1 MLTLLIT
8 SVLILGLVIVAVY
21 FWQKPASASDPN
33 ELPPPPAPR
42 GLFEEPDKVEQFK
55 GTLDEALTRSE
66 VFAQASAGDK
76 KSLQKARE
84 LENEDLYDQALTTLV
99 IGINSDAQLLS
110 LVSCVLKNQW
120 PVNKTLANAYIAS
133 WLKAPDKTSTTK
145 TLHIAALSNDA
156 ETYRGA
162 AELALKFWR
171 EGKLPDTTA
180 IELNAL
186 LNGEFWVLS
195 SATRNSGAGF
205 VLKRSLAS
213 ARRELEGTNT
223 NN

>member
-21 FWQKPASASDPN
+21 FWQKPASTSDLN

-42 GLFEEPDKVEQFK
+42 GLFEEPVKVEQFK
-55 GTLDEALTRSE
+55 ATLEDAVTRSE

-99 IGINSDAQLLS
+99 TGINSDAQLLS
-110 LVSCVLKNQW
+110 LVSYVLKNQW